1 MNALHLADKGMWWAG
16 HWATVN
22 PKPVAHSDK
31 MMRQMCI
38 LPRGMSEIKDS
49 SSRQNNLIG
58 EPHRK
63 LVFDTIFF
71 FFNNQS
77 ATSFWSVWVLDNK
90 FMVSV

>member
-1 MNALHLADKGMWWAG
+1 MTEIRMNALHLADKGMWWAG

-71 FFNNQS
+71 F
-77 ATSFWSVWVLDNK
+77 
-90 FMVSV
+90 